1 MSTTNTNYIAA
12 SSMRTFENKIA
23 IHTNNISNA
32 QTRGYKDF
40 IPLIKDIGY
49 EYEKG
54 ANNFTDN
61 MAAQGIQY
69 GMGSN
74 IASTVRLL
82 SSGQIVQSES
92 PYDFAIRGK
101 GYFQIQK
108 NDGTIAYTRDGTFTL
123 DKERRIVTTEGN
135 LLIPEITVPQEV
147 TDLTVKSNG
156 EIFVKVDGQVELQQ
170 IGQLEIAVFTN
181 ENGLRAIGNNLLDQT
196 DASGTAIIATPESDG
211 YGSVVQ
217 YAYESSNTSTLKNIM
232 DINSSSKIYGFLT
245 KVIQQYGQMQNAL
258 TERV

>member
-1 MSTTNTNYIAA
+1 MGTTNTNYIAA
-12 SSMRTFENKIA
+12 CSMSTFENKIA
-23 IHTNNISNA
+23 IHTNNIANA

-40 IPLIKDIGY
+40 QPLIKDIGY

-69 GMGSN
+69 GMGSS

-82 SSGQIVQSES
+82 SAGQLEHTSS
-92 PYDFAIRGK
+92 PYDIAITGK

-108 NDGTIAYTRDGTFTL
+108 IDGTTAYTRDGTFTL
-123 DKERRIVTTEGN
+123 DKDRRIVTTEGN
-135 LLIPEITVPQEV
+135 PLLPEITIPQEA
-147 TDLTVKSNG
+147 TDITIRSNG
-156 EIFVKVDGQVELQQ
+156 EIFVKVDGQVELQKV
-170 IGQLEIAVFTN
+170 GQLELAVFTN
-181 ENGLRAIGNNLLDQT
+181 ENGLHAIGNNLLDET
-196 DASGTAIIATPESDG
+196 DASGPAITATPESDG
-211 YGSVVQ
+211 YGSVIQ
-217 YAYESSNTSTLKNIM
+217 YAFESSNTNTLKNIM
-232 DINSSSKIYGFLT
+232 DINSASKIYGFLT